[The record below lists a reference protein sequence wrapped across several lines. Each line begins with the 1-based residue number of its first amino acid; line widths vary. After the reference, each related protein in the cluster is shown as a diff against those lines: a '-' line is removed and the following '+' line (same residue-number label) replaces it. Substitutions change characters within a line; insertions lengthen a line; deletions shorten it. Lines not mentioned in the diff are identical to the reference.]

1 MDSKDKNIPY
11 RANSRPDLWETKP
24 LESIAEYITEK
35 IPISSIDSMK
45 YISTENMISYK
56 GGITAPETLPKN
68 IKITKFLRGDI
79 LLSNI
84 RPYFKKIWFAKF
96 EGGCSQDVLVI
107 RAKDG
112 VMPWFLYYYLT
123 QDSFFEYT
131 VRSSKG
137 TKMPRGDKNAIMSF
151 PVNVPSPVEQKA
163 ISKILSDLDSKIEL
177 NQKMNKTLESI
188 AQAIFKHWFI
198 DFEFPDENGNPY
210 RSSGGEMVDSELGKI
225 PKRWSVSKLGDIG
238 TLKNGVNYIRG
249 ESGDKEFFIVNV
261 RDISKGKFLLKESL
275 DRIRLD
281 SIKAKQYLLDNDDI
295 IIARSACPGE
305 TSVTVNSSN
314 DVIYSGFSI
323 RYRLDTPSNWLYIFL
338 TLQNLKQRLSK
349 FSVGT
354 TLTSV
359 NQESLKVLDF
369 VSASNQVMKNFNKIA
384 EELIYRVFANLN
396 QSIVLSQ
403 IRDSILP
410 KLMSGKIR
418 VPLEE

>member
-1 MDSKDKNIPY
+1 MNYAACQQGS
-11 RANSRPDLWETKP
+11 
-24 LESIAEYITEK
+24 
-35 IPISSIDSMK
+35 
-45 YISTENMISYK
+45 
-56 GGITAPETLPKN
+56 
-68 IKITKFLRGDI
+68 
-79 LLSNI
+79 
-84 RPYFKKIWFAKF
+84 
-96 EGGCSQDVLVI
+96 V
-107 RAKDG
+107 
-112 VMPWFLYYYLT
+112 
-123 QDSFFEYT
+123 
-131 VRSSKG
+131 
-137 TKMPRGDKNAIMSF
+137 
-151 PVNVPSPVEQKA
+151 VPSPVEQKA

>member
-1 MDSKDKNIPY
+1 LDSKDKNIPY

-24 LESIAEYITEK
+24 LESITEYITEK